1 MKSSTLVL
9 ALATACGPGFTS
21 GTYEGEPDGG
31 TMVGAPDALETD
43 VPETSSQADVSPASF
58 DAALERPEAS
68 LVDGAETDTSSSVAG
83 DGGLDASVPVVCNG
97 LTCPPCGLYAC
108 CSPEGNCG
116 CFYSGCWD

>member
-21 GTYEGEPDGG
+21 GTYEGKQDGG
-31 TMVGAPDALETD
+31 TMVETTDGAEP
-43 VPETSSQADVSPASF
+43 SSSEADVSPSQWDAFAGETSLPS
-58 DAALERPEAS
+58 DAAQ
-68 LVDGAETDTSSSVAG
+68 
-83 DGGLDASVPVVCNG
+83 GLDNDAHADARLDAPAPVVCNG
-97 LTCPPCGLYAC
+97 VTCPPCGLYAC